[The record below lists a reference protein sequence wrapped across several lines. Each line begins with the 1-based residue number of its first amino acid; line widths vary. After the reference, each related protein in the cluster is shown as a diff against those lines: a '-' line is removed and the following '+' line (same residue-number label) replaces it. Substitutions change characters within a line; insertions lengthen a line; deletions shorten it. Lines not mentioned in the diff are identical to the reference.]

1 MHEIKE
7 RRNKMRLHEI
17 DFNLRALWDKIAEQD
32 GELTEEDIKALDELE
47 IAKNDKI
54 EGYGVIIRE
63 LESEIDDC
71 SNEMKRIKEIHDRKV
86 KRQEWLKNTLKSFLL
101 ENGIDKY
108 ESLKVRLSFRKSQKV
123 ELAQDIVLPK
133 EFIKVEEK
141 ANVQAIKDYLKQGG
155 VLEGAVLVENSN
167 LQVK

>member
-1 MHEIKE
+1 
-7 RRNKMRLHEI
+7 MRLYEI
-17 DFNLRALWDKIAEQD
+17 DQNLRALWNKIAEQE
-32 GELTEEDIKALDELE
+32 GEITEEDMQALEELE
-47 IAKNDKI
+47 LAKSDKI

-63 LESEIDDC
+63 LESEIDEC

-86 KRQEWLKNTLKSFLL
+86 KRQEWLKATLKQFLID
-101 ENGIDKY
+101 NGIDKY
-108 ESLKVRLSFRKSQKV
+108 ESVKVRLSFRKSQKV